1 MAQGAVDAL
10 LDGVALVDSHHH
22 FWELSRFPYR
32 WLAPDAPPARFGDK
46 GTIRRD
52 YLPDAYLR
60 DMGSLSLSASVHVQA
75 NCGADDPVEETRWLH
90 GLYEHIGWPTAAVAE
105 VDLSEPG
112 AIGMIDRHRAFPILR
127 GIRTPVAWDAEGRWR
142 VGPRAGLLSD
152 VGFRDAARHLTDHDL
167 SLDMVVVP
175 EQMPEVADFSGAF
188 PDLRVVINHFGTLEP
203 SRPGSLEKW
212 EGGLRIMADRPNVFL
227 KLSGLWTV
235 DKDWSPDVLAPH
247 VGFALDTLGAERM
260 MYGSNLPV
268 EGVNCPLGRQFR
280 QLSFILAERPR
291 ADIMRLF
298 SQTAR
303 EVYRL

>member
-10 LDGVALVDSHHH
+10 LDDVALVDAHHH

-46 GTIRRD
+46 SSIRWD
-52 YLPDAYLR
+52 YLPETYLR
-60 DMGSLSLSASVHVQA
+60 DMGSLPLSASVHVQA
-75 NCGADDPVEETRWLH
+75 NCGADDPVEETRWLQ
-90 GLYEHIGWPTAAVAE
+90 GLSDRTGWPTAAIAE

-112 AIGMIDRHRAFPILR
+112 AIRNIDRHRVFPILR
-127 GIRTPVAWDAEGRWR
+127 GIRAPVAWDAEGRWR

-152 VGFRDAARHLTDHDL
+152 VEFRDAARHLADHDL
-167 SLDMVVVP
+167 CLDMVVVP
-175 EQMPEVADFSGAF
+175 EQTPEVADFAGAL
-188 PDLRVVINHFGTLEP
+188 PGLRVVVNHFGTLEP
-203 SRPGSLEKW
+203 SRPGNVEQW
-212 EGGLRIMADRPNVFL
+212 EDGLRAMADRQNVFL

-235 DKDWSPDVLAPH
+235 DKDWNPDVLAPH

-268 EGVNCPLGRQFR
+268 EGVNCPLARQFR
-280 QLSFILAERPR
+280 QLSIMLAERPR
-291 ADIMRLF
+291 AEIVRLF